1 MARVLI
7 VDDDQD
13 SRETLSDILELKG
26 VIVLVKAV
34 NGHDAI
40 QKFSQYKP
48 DIVLMD
54 MMMPDFDGFYGLEH
68 IKQIDSGAK
77 VIMITADQ
85 SKSTRDRINQ
95 FSHTKI
101 IVKPIDTDQPVKLI
115 ME

>member
-1 MARVLI
+1 MVSVLI

-13 SRETLSDILELKG
+13 SRETLSDLLELKG
-26 VIVLVKAV
+26 VAVLAKAV

-40 QKFSQYKP
+40 QKFTQYKP

-54 MMMPDFDGFYGLEH
+54 MMMPNYDGFYGLEN
-68 IKQIDSGAK
+68 IKKINLNAK

-85 SKSTRDRINQ
+85 SKTTRDKINQ

-101 IVKPIDTDQPVKLI
+101 IVKPIDVNHLFKLI
-115 ME
+115 LE